1 MWISWC
7 SVELCAVTSMLDAQV
22 GNVVIAD
29 KIAGS
34 STFCSSSMFSIV
46 YSSSI
51 NSSRHLLNT
60 TELVAEKSPHQHI
73 VLVAEVVF
81 MCLG

>member
-51 NSSRHLLNT
+51 NSSLNT